1 MKGNRAKKRSA
12 PNLIIVIA
20 LLVSILTVIGVALF
34 FLFTRQSVTPV
45 KQALPEVTKPA
56 TIDVLVSTQNID
68 EGIELKAG
76 LFRKETRPASDFVGV
91 GVVSDFGQ
99 LSGAYAKSFV
109 AAGQPLLAEHLT
121 FRAPV
126 NSVVPQIRVGYR
138 AITIKLDKQTTNEG
152 WARAGVR
159 VDVLWASKQGTNSQA
174 VIIAQNLRVL
184 SSGASVSSEFG
195 GESRMIQNSE
205 STVTLEVSAEDQKR
219 LKLAAGKGEMRLLL
233 RGDDDTGENT
243 ERAGISVDQVISG
256 STDNSKSTQTEQG
269 WVVID
274 GRKYRVVGNMLV
286 PG

>member
-1 MKGNRAKKRSA
+1 
-12 PNLIIVIA
+12 
-20 LLVSILTVIGVALF
+20 VIGVALF

-219 LKLAAGKGEMRLLL
+219 L
-233 RGDDDTGENT
+233 
-243 ERAGISVDQVISG
+243 
-256 STDNSKSTQTEQG
+256 
-269 WVVID
+269 
-274 GRKYRVVGNMLV
+274 
-286 PG
+286 

>member
-34 FLFTRQSVTPV
+34 FLFTRHSATPV

-243 ERAGISVDQVISG
+243 ERAGISVDQVING
-256 STDNSKSTQTEQG
+256 SIDNSKSTQAEQG

>member
-20 LLVSILTVIGVALF
+20 LLVSILTVVGVALF